1 MFPKRLRWPSGR
13 KLSPWLFSAGAGVQI
28 SGDSG
33 SGKSNALEIILH
45 RLAMIRD
52 AGVLFIDPHGESAKK
67 LRRMILAAGPTLARR
82 VVYIHPAGIEQLT
95 QKLPTINPLH
105 VPGEPGSLRWNA
117 RLTVVVDVVAK
128 ILLSAFGETDF
139 NSKPVLFKNT
149 YRILSTLAY
158 AGLSLADARL
168 LLDLN
173 SPIYKPLVR
182 ACPDL
187 LMREQMDELPELRAA
202 ERQAQIESTANRFF
216 GLLSNPIFTAMV
228 SRTQGALNFGQLYDE
243 RAIVIVDLELGGV
256 FRPLDQQ
263 ILANLFLTG
272 MVFEILNAPAERRYP
287 YFVALDEL
295 PVFSAS
301 FELLGWL
308 ATQTR
313 KFLCRLVVAHQ
324 GIGGFPERADDPLL
338 QALASQMRTKLLF
351 SHGSPADTD
360 YFGSLLALPDY
371 NPLKIKHV
379 LRTPQQFQVGHRL
392 VVLEDESEGTN
403 QSTGYSDTSGT
414 TNSLTDTVTD
424 TTNSAQA
431 QTFKDLVEQS
441 KSDSRGTANAKGR
454 STASGSTQSQSNTQ
468 SSGTSR
474 SVTRKQQL
482 VPILETRQIVSSVQF
497 LTREEQAAMKG
508 TALSKLPIGA
518 AFLYVTG
525 QPALPVRFPLAVD
538 PYRSTPKFARKKEA
552 EHRAA
557 QELSP
562 AFATV
567 AQIGFER
574 ESLVTAL
581 VEKLYAHL
589 DTNAFGPVAPLLALP
604 PATRVAIVEPL
615 PVVKPVVTV
624 PAETF

>member
-1 MFPKRLRWPSGR
+1 MTIKRMRFPGGR
-13 KLSPWLFSAGAGVQI
+13 SIPPWLFSAGAGVQI

-33 SGKSNALEIILH
+33 SGKSNALEVILQ
-45 RLAMIRD
+45 RLARIRD
-52 AGVLFIDPHGESAKK
+52 AGVLFVDPHGESAKK
-67 LRRMILAAGPTLARR
+67 LLRMTLAAGPPVARR
-82 VVYIHPAGIEQLT
+82 VVYVHPAGIEQLT
-95 QKLPTINPLH
+95 QKLPTINPLY
-105 VPGEPGSLRWNA
+105 VPGSPGSLRWSA

-128 ILLSAFGETDF
+128 ILLAAFGETDF

-173 SPIYKPLVR
+173 SPIYRPLVR

-187 LMREQMDELPELRAA
+187 LMREQMDELPGLRASD
-202 ERQAQIESTANRFF
+202 RQAQIESTANRFF
-216 GLLSNPIFTAMV
+216 GLLSNPIFAAMV
-228 SRTQGALNFGQLYDE
+228 SRTRGALDFARLYED

-272 MVFEILNAPAERRYP
+272 MVFEILNTPTERRYP
-287 YFVALDEL
+287 YFLALDEL

-301 FELLGWL
+301 FELLAWL
-308 ATQTR
+308 AAQTR

-324 GIGGFPERADDPLL
+324 GVGGFPERADDPLL
-338 QALASQMRTKLLF
+338 QALASQMRTKLIF
-351 SHGSPADTD
+351 RHGSVADTD

-371 NPLKIKHV
+371 DPLKVKHI

-392 VVLEDESEGTN
+392 VVLEDESEGAN
-403 QSTGYSDTSGT
+403 QSSGTSNASGT
-414 TNSLTDTVTD
+414 TDTLTDTITD
-424 TTNSAQA
+424 TTNSAHA

-441 KSDSRGTANAKGR
+441 RNQSHGQSNAKGC
-454 STASGSTQSQSNTQ
+454 STATGSTKTQSNSQ

-474 SVTRKQQL
+474 SITRKQQL
-482 VPILETRQIVSSVQF
+482 VPILETRQVISSVQF
-497 LTREEQAAMKG
+497 LAREEQAAAKG
-508 TALSKLPIGA
+508 TALTRLPTGA

-525 QPALPVRFPLAVD
+525 QPAFPVLFPLAVD
-538 PYRSTPKFARKKEA
+538 PFARAPKFARKKEA

-557 QELSP
+557 QERSP

-567 AQIGFER
+567 AQIAFER
-574 ESLVTAL
+574 ETLVEAL
-581 VEKLYAHL
+581 IEKLYAHL
-589 DTNAFGPVAPLLALP
+589 DSNTTEPPAPLLALP
-604 PATRVAIVEPL
+604 PATRIVAMKTL
-615 PVVKPVVTV
+615 
-624 PAETF
+624 PAEAPTKAGPAESF